1 MKRLVSDITIG
12 NFQFDYVTTLSIQ
25 ESWDTFT
32 DTGSITLPNRFRTKD
47 GRTIIVGDDSIFKRG
62 DAVEIKVGYFPALT
76 SRFKGFISKVTPD
89 SPLVL
94 QLEDRMWLLKQ
105 KNLVSKSFRK
115 ATIKD
120 VVDYAADGETIVYDD
135 PDAVIGGFEIDNKN
149 FVNAVTVFDLLKK
162 NFGFNIYYR
171 DNVLQVKGLNSIIA
185 LSNPVHNIQFQN
197 NVIDSSLEYIREDDL
212 QIVIKAESIRANN
225 SRILLFGFKQDGEV
239 VVTSTPREGEIR
251 SLIKY
256 DLTRSELEAEVR
268 RNIDR
273 FIYEGY
279 SGSFTTFLEPEVE
292 HSDRIDLTDLKFPE
306 RDGRYLISAVE
317 TTFGIDGG
325 RQNIGLK
332 NKISAS

>member
-12 NFQFDYVTTLSIQ
+12 NFQFDYVTSLSIN

-47 GRTIIVGDDSIFKRG
+47 GRDIIVGQDSVFKRG
-62 DAVEIKVGYFPALT
+62 DAVDISVGYFPTLT
-76 SRFKGFISKVTPD
+76 KRFTGFISKVTPD
-89 SPLVL
+89 SPLL
-94 QLEDRMWLLKQ
+94 LELEDRMWLLKQ
-105 KNLVSKSFRK
+105 KNLISKSFRK

-120 VVDYAADGETIVYDD
+120 VVDFAAAGETIVYDD
-135 PDAVIGGFEIDNKN
+135 ENAVIGGFEIDNKN

-171 DNVLQVKGLNSIIA
+171 DNVLQVRGLNSIIA
-185 LSNPVHNIQFQN
+185 LDNPVHNIQFQN

-212 QIVIKAESIRANN
+212 QIVIKAESIRADNT
-225 SRILLFGFKQDGEV
+225 RIILFGFKQDGDV
-239 VVTSTPREGEIR
+239 VVTKTPREGEIR

-256 DLTRSELEAEVR
+256 DLTQKELEAEVR

-279 SGSFTTFLEPEVE
+279 SGSLTTFLEPEVQ
-292 HSDRIDLTDLKFPE
+292 HSDRLDLTDLKFPE
-306 RDGRYLISAVE
+306 RDGRYLITSVQ
-317 TTFGIDGG
+317 TDFGINGG
-325 RQNIGLK
+325 RQTIELK
-332 NKISAS
+332 NKISA

>member
-1 MKRLVSDITIG
+1 MKKLVSDITIG
-12 NFQFDYVTTLSIQ
+12 NFQFNYVTNLSIQ

-47 GRTIIVGDDSIFKRG
+47 GRQIIVGANSVFKRG
-62 DAVEIKVGYFPALT
+62 DKVEIKIGYFPNLA

-105 KNLVSKSFRK
+105 KNLTSKSFRK
-115 ATIKD
+115 ATIKQ
-120 VVDYAADGETIVYDD
+120 VVDFAAFGETIVYDD
-135 PDAVIGGFEIDNKN
+135 PTAIIGGFEIDNKN
-149 FVNAVTVFDLLKK
+149 FVNAVSVFDILKK

-171 DNVLQVKGLNSIIA
+171 DNILQVRGLNSIIS
-185 LSNPVHNIQFQN
+185 LNNPVHKIQFQN
-197 NVIDSSLEYIREDDL
+197 NVIESNLEFIREDDL
-212 QIVIKAESIRANN
+212 NIVIKAESIRANN
-225 SRILLFGFKQDGEV
+225 TRILLFGFKQDGKV
-239 VVTSTPREGEIR
+239 VVTDVKKDGEIR

-256 DLTRSELEAEVR
+256 DLTKSELEAEIR
-268 RNIDR
+268 RDIDR

-279 SGSFTTFLEPEVE
+279 SGAFTTFLEPEVE

-306 RDGRYLISAVE
+306 RDGRYLISSVE

-325 RQNIGLK
+325 RQIIALK
-332 NKISAS
+332 NKISA

>member
-1 MKRLVSDITIG
+1 MKRLASEITIG
-12 NFQFDYVTTLSIQ
+12 NYQFNYVTNLTIN

-32 DTGSITLPNRFRTKD
+32 DTGTITLPNKFRTKD
-47 GRTIIVGDDSIFKRG
+47 GQQLIVGDNSIFKRG
-62 DAVEIKVGYFPALT
+62 EAVTIKVGYFPTLT
-76 SRFKGFISKVTPD
+76 TRFVGFISKVIPD

-94 QLEDRMWLLKQ
+94 ELEDKMWLLKQ
-105 KNLVSKSFRK
+105 KNLVSKSFKK

-120 VVDYAADGETIVYDD
+120 VVDYAAAGETIEYDD
-135 PDAVIGGFEIDNKN
+135 EDAVIGGFEIDNKN

-171 DNVLQVKGLNSIIA
+171 DNKLQVKGLNSIIT
-185 LSNPVHNIQFQN
+185 LGNPAHKIQFQN

-212 QIVIKAESIRANN
+212 QIVIKAESIKADN
-225 SRILLFGFKQDGEV
+225 SRIILYGYKQDGDV
-239 VVTSTPREGEIR
+239 VVTTTPREGEIR

-256 DLTRSELEAEVR
+256 NLSKTELEAEVR

-279 SGSFTTFLEPEVE
+279 SGDFTTFLEPEIQ
-292 HSDRIDLTDLKFPE
+292 HSDRVDLTDLKFPE
-306 RDGRYLISAVE
+306 RNGRYLVSGVE

-325 RQNIGLK
+325 RQVIGLK
-332 NKISAS
+332 NKISA

>member
-1 MKRLVSDITIG
+1 MKQLQSDITIG
-12 NFQFDYVTTLSIQ
+12 NFQFDYVTNLSVN

-47 GRTIIVGDDSIFKRG
+47 GRNIIVGQDSVFKRG
-62 DAVEIKVGYFPALT
+62 DSVEIKVGYFPALT

-89 SPLVL
+89 SPLLL

-105 KNLVSKSFRK
+105 KNLTSKSFQK

-120 VVDYAADGETIVYDD
+120 VVDFAAAGETIEYDNET
-135 PDAVIGGFEIDNKN
+135 AVIGGFEIDNKN

-171 DNVLQVKGLNSIIA
+171 DNILQVNGLNSIIA
-185 LSNPVHNIQFQN
+185 LDNPVHKIQFQN

-212 QIVIKAESIRANN
+212 NIVIKAESIREDNT
-225 SRILLFGFKQDGEV
+225 RILLFGFKQDGDV
-239 VVTSTPREGEIR
+239 VVTSTPKEGEIR

-256 DLTRSELEAEVR
+256 DLTKSELEVEVR

-279 SGSFTTFLEPEVE
+279 SGSFTTFLEPEVQ

-306 RDGRYLISAVE
+306 RDGRYLISSVE

-325 RQNIGLK
+325 RQTIELK
-332 NKISAS
+332 NKISA